1 MYVGVWPLIIALTW
15 LRCRKKMKVL
25 RSDYEICEVSLFFV
39 TTGKKCI
46 PMNPFCRVVRTE
58 VKYRLIGLV
67 GCK

>member
-1 MYVGVWPLIIALTW
+1 
-15 LRCRKKMKVL
+15 MKVL
-25 RSDYEICEVSLFFV
+25 RSDYEICEVSLFLV

-46 PMNPFCRVVRTE
+46 PMCPVVRTE